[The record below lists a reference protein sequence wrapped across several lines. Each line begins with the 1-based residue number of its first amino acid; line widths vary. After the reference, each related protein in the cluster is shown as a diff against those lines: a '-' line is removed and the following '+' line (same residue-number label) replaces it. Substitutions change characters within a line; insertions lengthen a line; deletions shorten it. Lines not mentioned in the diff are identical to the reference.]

1 MKPQNLRDELATRID
16 LAGDR
21 LARLAV
27 SYGLLLRVAYPASY
41 AVTPPRTSW
50 GWSYWVGSL
59 ASRIGFAG
67 GVPSGRWTVMI
78 LATLGIAVVA
88 SGLLVIAG
96 R

>member
-1 MKPQNLRDELATRID
+1 MKPRNLRDEPATRID
-16 LAGDR
+16 LPGDR
-21 LARLAV
+21 LARVAV

-41 AVTPPRTSW
+41 AMTPPRTFR
-50 GWSYWVGSL
+50 GWSDWVGSL

-67 GVPSGRWTVMI
+67 GVPSGRWTVVI
-78 LATLGIAVVA
+78 LATLGIAVVV